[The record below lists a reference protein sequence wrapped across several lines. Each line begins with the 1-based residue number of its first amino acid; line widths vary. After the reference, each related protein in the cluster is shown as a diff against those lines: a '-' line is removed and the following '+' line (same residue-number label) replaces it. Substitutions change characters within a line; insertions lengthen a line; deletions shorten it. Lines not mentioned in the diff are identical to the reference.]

1 MDTSFEQSATGLT
14 DATVGQSSNDQVA
27 TDVLIAYLRNLLQIL
42 LGASQDDLNSSIFA
56 DTSDTTSRLTAFAVD
71 PNPVVMFVLKEQN
84 PGEAVAEVN
93 GLTYSYSIR
102 PDLLPSRNLTSL
114 LAIIKRQSPID
125 MALPLDMQL
134 QVVNLPSSHIPG
146 LQESPIAET
155 ATTSPSEILYSL
167 VHLAIGPYFDAFTR
181 GKEHFGSTG
190 AGSNGLTIEADSKT
204 GIPATKKRLAE
215 LELSLLHLQ
224 QNIEIPQVALTFHLI
239 IQQTV
244 DKANRL
250 NTTPTIDMIPTDL
263 LSDSKFLNA
272 LQSNVNSW
280 IKSIQS
286 ITKMTR
292 DPANG
297 TATQEI
303 NFWLSLEV
311 ALEDIERQLQLDG
324 VTLTI
329 EVLKHAKRFHA
340 TISFTS
346 DTGLKESMELVKKYN
361 LLMHE
366 FPIDDLLSAPT
377 LLRLK
382 EATVNVFN
390 HLNRKIRVSPYPI
403 RRALPLVEAIS
414 GDLDNQFHALL
425 SGRRLMHLDYSEFQ
439 KVASVAEDVFSTWDY
454 QIKEFTNVAREVT
467 RKRAEKFIPIRIR
480 ARHAATQERLIYL
493 KSFRQA
499 HEQLQATISTVL
511 GPPSASG
518 VDSVHNANGV
528 KELGAVDV
536 VTDLTESYYALR
548 DVDVLDVSPEGT
560 EIWIAAE
567 NAYNERTSR
576 IEDSIIVK
584 LRDRLA
590 TAKTANEM
598 FRVFSRFNALFIRP
612 KIRGAIQEYQAQL
625 IDNVKADIQSL
636 HSRFIDQYAN
646 SEAYQMATVRDI
658 PPVSGAII
666 WVRQIERQLNLYM
679 KRVEDVLG
687 SGWEL
692 YSEGEKLQ
700 NESNT
705 FRKKLDTK
713 TIFDSWLRDVTER
726 KISVS
731 GRLFNI
737 VRNRSSAN
745 RLELAVN
752 FDPQVIALFKEVR
765 NLTYLKFQVPHAIS
779 SVSKDAKRVYP
790 YAMTLMNTLRIYSH
804 TSSAIEDLGN
814 AAILMHEYQNSVQ
827 ELIQV
832 GMKLKWESFVQA
844 SYDVKPFSYMS
855 GDVSVSSHESRQV
868 QLFRDIASAVS
879 VLERKA
885 SLLIVINDGIQ
896 SYLDRLS
903 CCEFD
908 YKALGQAVESIQ
920 NLIDKLNLENFSN
933 LRYFVNKLNNKIR
946 DILLARLRIATTN
959 WVDNF
964 QNAYMSSNSPAP
976 LKSQPIRLEVTIKN
990 QTISLSPP
998 LEHARA
1004 TWYAEFH
1011 DCVGVA
1017 CRLQRLNS
1025 SRYEVKV
1032 GANSNTASVALFNEL
1047 PSLALDE
1054 LENAYMV
1061 IERKLD
1067 DVRSYTSKWLQF
1079 QSLWDLQPEKVYAM
1093 LGVDLN
1099 KWVQILQEIRKV
1111 RATFDTAE
1119 ASRDFGNI
1127 IVDYEQVQARIN
1139 AKYDTWQHD
1148 ILVRFAEILNGNIQ
1162 DTYLDLEKT
1171 RKELE
1176 VQTLDLSSTK
1186 RAVAFVTLVQTARAK
1201 VEPWEENLGTF
1212 RTGQIALSRNRYQ
1225 FPADWIFID
1234 QVDGEWAAF
1243 REILQRKSK
1252 IVEEKLDALRTKVFA
1267 EHKLVLDHVSR
1278 AVNDWNLEKP
1288 VTGTIAPE
1296 VAFVTLEKFD
1306 RRLTNMK
1313 NDQDLIFSAKEA
1325 LDIELPVS
1333 GELDLSIQE
1342 VQDFKSVW
1350 FALSS
1355 VWKSLND
1362 LRDTPWASVVSR
1374 RVKHNI
1380 DELINMTKEM
1390 PSRMRQYSSFEYV
1403 QSILRQFLKSEPLLA
1418 DLKSEVMRD
1427 RHWEK
1432 VYKALKPKDHIHL
1445 ASMTL
1450 GNVWDLN
1457 ILSNEGIL
1465 RDILSQAR
1473 GELALEDFL
1482 KQVRETWAGYTL
1494 DLVNHQ
1500 NKCRLIR
1507 GWDALLEKCMEHR
1520 SSLTAM
1526 HHSPYF
1532 KQFEE
1537 EATSWEDK
1545 LSRISSLFDSWIDV
1559 QRQWVYLEG
1568 VFSGNAEIKNLLP
1581 VESSRFQN
1589 VNSEFSTLMRK
1600 VSKTP
1605 NVLDVLNIPGARSSL
1620 DRLADLLSKVQKALG
1635 EYLEREREQFPRYY
1649 FVGDEDLLE
1658 IIGNDKDT
1666 TRIQRHLKKMFAGI
1680 AGLVVDEENS
1690 AITGFTSR
1698 EGEVVDLK
1706 EAISLIKA
1714 SKVNEWLSQLEISMR
1729 ETLASYLSDSVG
1741 DYRIMFRH
1749 KSLTPENLISWIRK
1763 YPAQVIIVT
1772 SQVVWTEVTEKT
1784 LATESSKLT
1793 AIVGQEALLLEMLAS
1808 IVLQELNRIDR
1819 KKCEGL
1825 ITELVHQRN
1834 VVQKLLSQKAVSA
1847 DDYGWLS
1854 TMTFQYSEQK
1864 NLVDRVQVRMGSA
1877 CFQYG
1882 FEYLGIPDRLV
1893 QTPLTDKCFLTLT
1906 GALEQSFGGSLFGPA
1921 GTGKTETVK
1930 ALGVQLGR
1938 FVLVFNCDDTFN
1950 FQSMGRIFLGI
1961 CQVGAWGCFD
1971 EFNRL
1976 DEKILSAVS
1985 SQIQSIQLGLR
1996 TLKFNVS
2003 DKVEL
2008 IGKELTIN
2016 RDTGIFITMNPG
2028 YAGRAKLPDNLKK
2041 LFRSISMSRPDK
2053 ELIAEVILYGQGFI
2067 AARDLSMKIVPFF
2080 EKLVARLSNQPHYDF
2095 GLRALKS
2102 VLLTSGELKRS
2113 QSLNLGNGS
2122 IKRRKEDEMILQSIH
2137 ETIAPELVGEDSQI
2151 FIQVEEEAFPGVKYL
2166 PEDLTELQNCI
2177 VKIAT
2182 GNGLMVGD
2190 KWLTK
2195 SLQLYQIQNIH
2206 HGVMMVGESG
2216 CGKSST
2222 WRILLRALQ
2231 ELEGTEGVF
2240 YVIDSKVMSK
2250 ENLYGNFDRTTREWT
2265 DGLFTGILRKI
2276 NDDLRGESLKRHWI
2290 VFDGDVDPEWAEN
2303 LNSVLDDN
2311 RILTLPNGER
2321 LSLPSNVRIFFEV
2334 DSMKY
2339 ATLATVSRCGVVW
2352 FSIDTVSTH
2361 MLVKSYINKLR
2372 TTVFEDGD
2380 SIFALTATI
2389 SDASRDRM
2397 AVAIADQLE
2406 KILLGEHWLDEIL
2419 QEAASYNHIME
2430 FTASRAL
2437 HTLFS
2442 LTNSSVIKIV
2452 EYDSQHPDFTL
2463 STDQRKTF
2471 LISKLL
2477 VNLIWSC
2484 VGDCPLS
2491 ERQLFAQYLCQL
2503 QLFAALDLPGGNSV
2517 LDYDTSLPLANWV
2530 SWRSQVPKID
2540 LDPHMVTKTDVVIP
2554 TVDTV
2559 RHEALLHSCLQEK
2572 RALILCGPPGSG
2584 KTMSLFNTLRQLA
2597 NMEVAG
2603 LNFSSVTSPELVI
2616 KTIEQYCEYRKT
2628 HSGIVLSPT
2637 QVGRRLAIFCDEI
2650 NLPAPDKYGTQQ
2662 VIFFLRQL
2670 IEHNG
2675 FWRVSDKSWVSLER
2689 IQFVGACNP
2698 PTDTGRT
2705 ALGLRF
2711 LRHTSLIMI
2720 DYPGQLSLNQIYGT
2734 FNAAVLKSA
2743 PSLRGYCEALTSAM
2757 VDLYGSSQKRFTAK
2771 KQSHYVY
2778 SPRELTRWV
2787 RGIHE
2792 TIHPLESISLEGL
2805 VRIWAHEA
2813 LRLFADRLVE
2823 EEEKEW
2829 TENEIANVVQQH
2841 FLGIN
2846 ELEALEGPIL
2856 FSNWLSKNYV
2866 PVGLTELR
2874 EFTNARLKTFCEEEL
2889 DVPLVLFDDALD
2901 HILRI
2906 DRVFRQ
2912 PQGHL
2917 ILIGLSGSGKTTLA
2931 RFVAWMN
2938 GLRVFQISVH
2948 KNYSA
2953 EDFDDDL
2960 RDVLRSTGCKGQKVC
2975 FILDESNVLDSA
2987 FLERMNT
2994 LLANAEIP
3002 GLFEGDSYNSLLSAC
3017 RDGARQQGLILDSQE
3032 ELYNWFRGQVIR
3044 NLHVVFTM
3052 NPPKDGLSSRAATS
3066 PALFNRC
3073 VLNWMGDWSDS
3084 ALYQVGLE
3092 LTQSLDLDVPSY
3104 APPEKLELAYRRLPW
3119 PPSHREAVV
3128 NSLIHVHISMK
3139 ALNERLAIQQRK
3151 INYATPRHFL
3161 DFLAQFGKI
3170 FNEKRDELEEQ
3181 QRHLNV
3187 GLEKLQD
3194 TVEKVRHLR
3203 TGLAEKQEQLAIKS
3217 SQANEKLQQM
3227 VVDQKETEQK
3237 RAESLKI
3244 QEDLA
3249 IEEQK
3254 IAARQEIVMNDLAK
3268 AEPAVIE
3275 AQQSVSNIKK
3285 QHLSEV
3291 RSMANPP
3298 EAVRMAMEAVCTLL
3312 GHKVDSWRTVQSII
3326 RRDDFIS
3333 SIVNFNTDRQMTRAL
3348 RNKMQGEY
3356 LSRPNFNFETVNR
3369 ASKACGPLTLW
3380 LEAQV
3385 NYSLIL
3391 ERIGPLRE
3399 EVAELTA
3406 NAEETKLRVKEMT
3419 VVIDELER
3427 SIERYKEEYAV
3438 LISEVQE
3445 IKGEMAKVES
3455 RVERSVKLLSSL
3467 AAERERW
3474 RIESQSFEDQTNTL
3488 AGDSL
3493 LAAALLV
3500 YGGFFDQQYRKQ
3512 IMRDWQ
3518 DYLKQS
3524 NITFK
3529 LNNPVSEYLSSM
3541 SDKDKWQNSSLP
3553 DGELYEENAIMLE
3566 RFNRYPLIIDPTG
3579 RTVEFLRKQ
3588 HMDRGF
3594 IVTSFLDDAF
3604 VKQLES
3610 ALRFGNTL
3618 LINDVEHFNPILNH
3632 VLNKEYQRI
3641 GGRVLIQLGRQEI
3654 DFSPNFKL
3662 YLCTRDPS
3670 AVFAPDICS
3679 RTTFVNFT
3687 VTRSNL
3693 LAETLNELLKVLRP
3707 DVDRKRGN
3715 LIKLRRDFI
3724 VHLRQLERSLLQ
3736 ALNDSRGNILDDVN
3750 VIVTLEN
3757 LKIQAADISRKME
3770 ETDGV
3775 MAKIEEIAGQYYP
3788 VAEASSTIYAILEL
3802 LPNLNAY
3809 YQFSL
3814 EFFQSIFISVLNS
3827 TTDVKESDL
3836 TQKLSEI
3843 VFRLNIEAYRRTSQ
3857 ALHHSDLLILASF
3870 FAYGKLNNGEISIIE
3885 ELFDKERQ
3893 FVDLSVDSYELPQL
3907 ITHAK
3912 SSSLFAGNGVVDEV
3926 SLNAFLSEP
3935 ESNSNNIDRQL
3946 CRILLMKL
3954 VRSDQYVQTVH
3965 AFVCEAFGDRFF
3977 AEITEDISHVVMN
3990 EVTAATPIA
3999 ICSIPGYDAS
4009 YRIEN
4014 LVKTHGVKCVSV
4026 AMGSEE
4032 SIVAADR
4039 AIAEGAQRGYWV
4051 LLKNVHLA
4059 PGWLDLLEKH
4069 IRMLRVEPEFRLFLS
4084 LETTA
4089 YVPTNLLRTSR
4100 IMMFEPPPGIRANMK
4115 DMLGSIDKNEIAR
4128 DPVERARMYFV
4139 FGWFHAV
4146 VLERLRYGSVG
4157 WKKSYDFNDS
4167 DFDFG
4172 RYIIDTWLA
4181 MAASGRSNVAPE
4193 CIPWEAIKSL
4203 LADTVYG
4210 AKADDET
4217 DLANLRDLVEHVF
4230 TPKVFEWD
4238 YDIAPGPPKLLVPEG
4253 SKVDSFFEWI
4263 EALPEEEPATWLGLP
4278 EGALKV

>member
-1 MDTSFEQSATGLT
+1 MDMSFEQPTTGFPG
-14 DATVGQSSNDQVA
+14 DAVAPNNDQVA
-27 TDVLIAYLRNLLQIL
+27 TDVLIAYLRNLLQVL

-56 DTSDTTSRLTAFAVD
+56 DTSETTSKLTAFAVD
-71 PNPVVMFVLKEQN
+71 PNPVVMFVLKEQIRSN
-84 PGEAVAEVN
+84 EAMAELN
-93 GLTYSYSIR
+93 GTTYSYSIR
-102 PDLLPSRNLTSL
+102 PELSPSHNLISV

-125 MALPLDMQL
+125 MASPLDMQL
-134 QVVNLPSSHIPG
+134 QVVNLPSSKISGLEESQTPG
-146 LQESPIAET
+146 T
-155 ATTSPSEILYSL
+155 ASTSPSEILYSL

-181 GKEHFGSTG
+181 AKENFATTG
-190 AGSNGLTIEADSKT
+190 PGGNGVAPDADSKT
-204 GIPATKKRLAE
+204 GIPAAKKRFAE

-224 QNIEIPQVALTFHLI
+224 QDNEIPQVALTFHPI
-239 IQQTV
+239 IQQAL

-250 NTTPTIDMIPTDL
+250 NTTPTIDMIQTDL
-263 LSDSKFLNA
+263 LSDAKFLNA

-286 ITKMTR
+286 ITKMAR
-292 DPANG
+292 DAANG

-311 ALEDIERQLQLDG
+311 ALEDVERQLQHDG

-329 EVLKHAKRFHA
+329 AVLRHAKRFHA

-390 HLNRKIRVSPYPI
+390 HLNRKIKVSPYPI

-425 SGRRLMHLDYSEFQ
+425 SGRRLMHLEYAEFQ

-480 ARHAATQERLIYL
+480 ARHSATQERLSYL

-511 GPPSASG
+511 GLQGASG
-518 VDSVHNANGV
+518 VDSGHYANTV
-528 KELGAVDV
+528 KELGAFDV
-536 VTDLTESYYALR
+536 VTELAEAYIALR

-576 IEDSIIVK
+576 IEDAIILQ

-612 KIRGAIQEYQAQL
+612 KIRGAIQEYQTQL
-625 IDNVKADIQSL
+625 IDSVKADIQSL
-636 HSRFIDQYAN
+636 HSRFIGQYAN

-687 SGWEL
+687 KGWEL
-692 YSEGEKLQ
+692 YAEGEKLQ
-700 NESNT
+700 NESNA

-713 TIFDSWLRDVTER
+713 TIFESWLRAVTER
-726 KISVS
+726 KVSVS
-731 GRLFNI
+731 GRLFDI
-737 VRNRSSAN
+737 VRNRSAGN

-765 NLTYLKFQVPHAIS
+765 NLTYLKFQVPHAIN
-779 SVSKDAKRVYP
+779 SVSKEAKRVYP
-790 YAMTLMNTLRIYSH
+790 YAMSLMNILRIY
-804 TSSAIEDLGN
+804 TQISSAIEDLGDAN
-814 AAILMHEYQNSVQ
+814 ILMHEYQNSVQ
-827 ELIQV
+827 GLIQV

-844 SYDVKPFSYMS
+844 SYDVKPLSYTA
-855 GDVSVSSHESRQV
+855 GETSVSHESRQV
-868 QLFRDIASAVS
+868 QWIRDVVSAVS

-885 SLLIVINDGIQ
+885 GLLVVVSEDIQ
-896 SYLDRLS
+896 SCLDSLGTCEYDHNVLS
-903 CCEFD
+903 N
-908 YKALGQAVESIQ
+908 ALQSVQDS
-920 NLIDKLNLENFSN
+920 IDKMNLENFSN
-933 LRYFVNKLNNKIR
+933 LRYFVARLNDKIR
-946 DILLARLRIATTN
+946 DILLSRLRFATAN

-964 QNAYMSSNSPAP
+964 KNANTSSDASGS
-976 LKSQPIRLEVTIKN
+976 LKAQPIRLEVTIKN
-990 QTISLSPP
+990 QTISLLPP

-1004 TWYAEFH
+1004 TWYTEFH
-1011 DCVGVA
+1011 DCIGVV

-1032 GANSNTASVALFNEL
+1032 EADSNATSMAMFSEL
-1047 PSLALDE
+1047 PSLAVDE
-1054 LENAYMV
+1054 LQNAYAV
-1061 IERKLD
+1061 IESKLD
-1067 DVRSYTSKWLQF
+1067 DVRSYTSKWFQF
-1079 QSLWDLQPEKVYAM
+1079 QSLWDLQPEKVYAL
-1093 LGVDLN
+1093 LGDDLS
-1099 KWVQILQEIRKV
+1099 KWVQVLQDIRKV

-1127 IVDYEQVQARIN
+1127 VVDYEQVQARIN
-1139 AKYDTWQHD
+1139 AKYDTWQQNILIRFAD
-1148 ILVRFAEILNGNIQ
+1148 ILSGNIR
-1162 DTYLDLEKT
+1162 DTYLDLERT
-1171 RKELE
+1171 RRELE
-1176 VQTLDLSSTK
+1176 VQTLDMSSTK
-1186 RAVAFVTLVQTARAK
+1186 RAVAFVTIVQTAKGKA
-1201 VEPWEENLGTF
+1201 VPWEEHIDSF
-1212 RTGQIALSRNRYQ
+1212 RTGQITLSRNRYQ

-1234 QVDGEWAAF
+1234 QIDGEWAAF
-1243 REILQRKSK
+1243 KEILQRKVK
-1252 IVEEKLDALRTKVFA
+1252 IVEEKLDVLRTQVFA
-1267 EHKLVLDHVSR
+1267 EHQLMLDHVNR
-1278 AVNDWNLEKP
+1278 AVNDWNSEKP
-1288 VTGTIAPE
+1288 VTGTIAPDT
-1296 VAFVTLEKFD
+1296 AFVTLEKFD
-1306 RRLTNMK
+1306 RRLSQLKTE
-1313 NDQDLIFSAKEA
+1313 QDLTLSAKEA
-1325 LDIELPVS
+1325 LEVELPVS
-1333 GELDLSIQE
+1333 SALEIAVQE

-1350 FALSS
+1350 SALSS
-1355 VWKSLND
+1355 IWQSLND
-1362 LRDTPWASVVSR
+1362 LRDTPWASVVPR
-1374 RVKHNI
+1374 KVKRNI
-1380 DELINMTKEM
+1380 DDLIKMTKEM

-1403 QSILRQFLKSEPLLA
+1403 QGILRQFLKSGPLLA
-1418 DLKSEVMRD
+1418 DLKSEVMKD

-1432 VYKALKPKDHIHL
+1432 VYKTIKPKEHIHL

-1457 ILSNEGIL
+1457 ILSNEGTIN
-1465 RDILSQAR
+1465 DILAQAR

-1482 KQVRETWAGYTL
+1482 KQVRETWAIYTL
-1494 DLVNHQ
+1494 DLVNYQ

-1507 GWDALLEKCMEHR
+1507 GWDALFEKCTEHM
-1520 SSLTAM
+1520 SSLTTIRN
-1526 HHSPYF
+1526 SPYF

-1537 EATSWEDK
+1537 EASSWEDK
-1545 LSRISSLFDSWIDV
+1545 LNRINSLFDSWLDV

-1568 VFSGNAEIKNLLP
+1568 VFSSNVEIKNLLP

-1600 VSKTP
+1600 VAKTP

-1620 DRLADLLSKVQKALG
+1620 DRLADLLAKVQKALG

-1658 IIGNDKDT
+1658 IIGNAKDT
-1666 TRIQRHLKKMFAGI
+1666 IRIQKHLKKMFAGV

-1690 AITGFTSR
+1690 AITGFTSK
-1698 EGEVVDLK
+1698 EGEVVELK
-1706 EAISLIKA
+1706 EPISLIKTT
-1714 SKVNEWLSQLEISMR
+1714 KVNEWLGQLEISMR
-1729 ETLASYLSDSVG
+1729 ETLASYLSESVR
-1741 DYRIMFRH
+1741 DYRVVFGH

-1763 YPAQVIIVT
+1763 YPAQVTIVA
-1772 SQVVWTEVTEKT
+1772 SQVVWTETTEKT
-1784 LATESSKLT
+1784 LATEPSNLSE
-1793 AIVGQEALLLEMLAS
+1793 VVDQEILLLELLAS
-1808 IVLQELNRIDR
+1808 IVLQQLNRIDR

-1834 VVQKLLSQKAVSA
+1834 MIQKLLLQKAVST
-1847 DDYGWLS
+1847 DDYGWRS
-1854 TMTFQYSEQK
+1854 TMTFHYSEQK
-1864 NLVDRVQVRMGSA
+1864 SLVDRLEVRMGSA

-1906 GALEQSFGGSLFGPA
+1906 GALEQSFGGSPFGPA

-1938 FVLVFNCDDTFN
+1938 FVVVFNCDEAFD
-1950 FQSMGRIFLGI
+1950 FQSIGRIFLGI
-1961 CQVGAWGCFD
+1961 GQVGAWGCFD

-1996 TLKFNVS
+1996 ALKLNVS
-2003 DKVEL
+2003 AKVEL
-2008 IGKELTIN
+2008 IGKEFAIN
-2016 RDTGIFITMNPG
+2016 KDTGIFITMNPG

-2053 ELIAEVILYGQGFI
+2053 ELIAEVILYAQGFV
-2067 AARDLSMKIVPFF
+2067 AARDLSMKIVPLF
-2080 EKLVARLSNQPHYDF
+2080 EDMVARLSRQPHYDF

-2102 VLLTSGELKRS
+2102 ALVTSGELKRR
-2113 QSLNLGNGS
+2113 QTLNLDYDSSRLRN
-2122 IKRRKEDEMILQSIH
+2122 EDEMVLQSIH
-2137 ETIAPELVGEDSQI
+2137 ESIAPKLVGEDSQI
-2151 FIQVEEEAFPGVKYL
+2151 FVQLEEDAFPGIKYI
-2166 PEDLTELQNCI
+2166 PEDLTGLLSSI

-2182 GNGLMVGD
+2182 DNGLMVAD

-2195 SLQLYQIQNIH
+2195 CLQLYQIQNIH

-2216 CGKSST
+2216 CGKTST
-2222 WRILLRALQ
+2222 WQILLRALQ

-2240 YVIDSKVMSK
+2240 YIIDSKVMSK
-2250 ENLYGNFDRTTREWT
+2250 EDLYGNFDRTTREWT

-2276 NDDLRGESLKRHWI
+2276 NDGHRGESLKRHWI

-2311 RILTLPNGER
+2311 KILTLPNGER
-2321 LSLPSNVRIFFEV
+2321 LSLLSNVRIFFEV

-2339 ATLATVSRCGVVW
+2339 ATLATISRCGMVW
-2352 FSIDTVSTH
+2352 FGTDTVSTH

-2372 TTVFEDGD
+2372 TTAFEDSD
-2380 SIFALTATI
+2380 DALPLIPAVSNTS
-2389 SDASRDRM
+2389 SDRTT
-2397 AVAIADQLE
+2397 VAIADQLE
-2406 KILLGEHWLDEIL
+2406 KIFLREEWLDTIL
-2419 QEAASYNHIME
+2419 HEAAGCSHIME
-2430 FTASRAL
+2430 FSASRAL

-2442 LTNSSVIKIV
+2442 LTTSSVTKIL
-2452 EYDSQHPDFTL
+2452 EYDSLHPDFAV
-2463 STDQRKTF
+2463 SKDQRETY

-2491 ERQLFAQYLCQL
+2491 DRQIFARYLCRLELFAG
-2503 QLFAALDLPGGNSV
+2503 LDIPADDSV
-2517 LDYDTSLPLANWV
+2517 LDYDMSLPLANWV
-2530 SWRSQVPKID
+2530 SWQSQVPKMD
-2540 LDPHMVTKTDVVIP
+2540 LDPHTITKTDIVIP

-2559 RHEALLHSCLQEK
+2559 RHEALLNSCLQEK
-2572 RALILCGPPGSG
+2572 RALVLCGPPGSG
-2584 KTMSLFNTLRQLA
+2584 KTMSLFNTLRKFPS
-2597 NMEVAG
+2597 MDVVG
-2603 LNFSSVTSPELVI
+2603 LNFSSATNPELVM

-2628 HSGIVLSPT
+2628 HNGMVLSPN
-2637 QVGRRLAIFCDEI
+2637 QVGRRLVIFCDEI
-2650 NLPAPDKYGTQQ
+2650 NLPAPDKYGTQS

-2698 PTDTGRT
+2698 PTDAGRT
-2705 ALGLRF
+2705 VLGLRF
-2711 LRHTSLIMI
+2711 LRHASLIMI

-2734 FNAAVLKSA
+2734 FNAAVLKSV
-2743 PSLRGYCEALTSAM
+2743 PSLRGYGKALTSAM
-2757 VDLYGSSQKRFTAK
+2757 VDFYSSSQSRFTAK
-2771 KQSHYVY
+2771 QQSHYVY

-2792 TIHPLESISLEGL
+2792 TIHPLESTSLEGL

-2813 LRLFADRLVE
+2813 LRLFGDRLVTE
-2823 EEEKEW
+2823 DEKQW
-2829 TENEIANVVQQH
+2829 TEDEIAKVVQRH
-2841 FLGIN
+2841 FLGIK

-2856 FSNWLSKNYV
+2856 YSNWLSKNYV
-2866 PVGLTELR
+2866 PVELAELR

-2889 DVPLVLFDDALD
+2889 DVPLVLFDEALD

-2917 ILIGLSGSGKTTLA
+2917 ILIGISGSGKTTLA

-2938 GLRVFQISVH
+2938 GLRVFQINAH
-2948 KNYSA
+2948 KNYTA
-2953 EDFDDDL
+2953 EDFDEDL
-2960 RDVLRSTGCKGQKVC
+2960 RDVLRSCGCKGQKVC
-2975 FILDESNVLDSA
+2975 FILDESNVMDSA

-3002 GLFEGDSYNSLLSAC
+3002 GLFEGDSYNGLLSSC

-3032 ELYNWFRGQVIR
+3032 ELYNWFREQVIR

-3052 NPPKDGLSSRAATS
+3052 NPPKEGLSSRAATS

-3084 ALYQVGLE
+3084 ALYQVGFE
-3092 LTQSLDLDVPSY
+3092 LTQSLDLDDTSY
-3104 APPEKLELAYRRLPW
+3104 APPQTLELAYRKLPW

-3128 NSLIHVHISMK
+3128 NGLVHVHMSMK
-3139 ALNERLAIQQRK
+3139 ALNKRLAVQQRK

-3161 DFLAQFGKI
+3161 DFLSQFGKV
-3170 FNEKRDELEEQ
+3170 FNEKRSELEEQ

-3187 GLEKLQD
+3187 GLEKLHD

-3203 TGLAEKQEQLAIKS
+3203 TGLAEKQKQLEIKNF
-3217 SQANEKLQQM
+3217 QANQKLQQM
-3227 VVDQKETEQK
+3227 VVDQKEAEQK
-3237 RAESLKI
+3237 RTESLKI
-3244 QEDLA
+3244 QEELA
-3249 IEEQK
+3249 IEEQE
-3254 IAARQEIVMNDLAK
+3254 IVSRQEIVMNDLAK

-3285 QHLSEV
+3285 QHLTEV
-3291 RSMANPP
+3291 RSMGNPP

-3312 GHKVDSWRTVQSII
+3312 GHKVDSWRSVQSVI

-3333 SIVNFNTDRQMTRAL
+3333 SIVNFNTDRQMTRPL
-3348 RNKMQGEY
+3348 RNKMQAEY
-3356 LSRPNFNFETVNR
+3356 LSRSNFNFDTVNR
-3369 ASKACGPLTLW
+3369 ASKACGPLILW

-3391 ERIGPLRE
+3391 ESIGPLRE
-3399 EVAELTA
+3399 EVAMLTA
-3406 NAEETKLRVKEMT
+3406 NAEETKVRVKEMAA
-3419 VVIDELER
+3419 VIEELEG

-3445 IKGEMAKVES
+3445 IKGEMSKVES
-3455 RVERSVKLLSSL
+3455 KVDRSVTLLSNL

-3474 RIESQSFEDQTNTL
+3474 RIESQSFEKLSTTL

-3493 LAAALLV
+3493 LSAALLV

-3512 IMRDWQ
+3512 MVQGWQ
-3518 DYLKQS
+3518 DYLAQS
-3524 NITFK
+3524 NIAFI
-3529 LNNPVSEYLSSM
+3529 LQNSISEYLSSM
-3541 SDKDKWQNSSLP
+3541 SDRDKWHNNSLP
-3553 DGELYEENAIMLE
+3553 AGELYEENAIMLE

-3588 HMDRGF
+3588 HSDRGL

-3610 ALRFGNTL
+3610 ALRFGNAL
-3618 LINDVEHFNPILNH
+3618 LINDAEHFNPILNH
-3632 VLNKEYQRI
+3632 VLNKEYQRV

-3654 DFSPNFKL
+3654 DFSPDFKL

-3693 LAETLNELLKVLRP
+3693 LAEALNELLKVLRP
-3707 DVDRKRGN
+3707 DVERKRGN

-3724 VHLRQLERSLLQ
+3724 VRLRQLERSLLQ
-3736 ALNDSRGNILDDVN
+3736 ALNDSQGNILDDDN
-3750 VIVTLEN
+3750 VIATLEQ
-3757 LKIQAADISRKME
+3757 LKAQAEDISRKMD
-3770 ETDGV
+3770 ETEGV
-3775 MAKIEEIAGQYYP
+3775 MAKIDEIASQYYP
-3788 VAEASSTIYAILEL
+3788 IAEASSTIYAILEL
-3802 LPNLNAY
+3802 LPNLNPY

-3814 EFFQSIFISVLNS
+3814 EFFQSIFLSVLNS
-3827 TTDVKESDL
+3827 TPDAKESGM
-3836 TQKLSEI
+3836 TQKLNTI
-3843 VFRLNIEAYRRTSQ
+3843 MFRLNVEAFMRTSQ
-3857 ALHHSDLLILASF
+3857 ALHHSDVLILASF
-3870 FAYGKLNNGEISIIE
+3870 FAYGKLNNGDISIIE
-3885 ELFDKERQ
+3885 ELFNKEQQ
-3893 FVDLSVDSYELPQL
+3893 FVDLSADSYELPQL
-3907 ITHAK
+3907 IAHAK
-3912 SSSLFAGNGVVDEV
+3912 SSALFAGKGVIDEE
-3926 SLNAFLSEP
+3926 SLKAFLTEP
-3935 ESNSNNIDRQL
+3935 DFASTDIDSKL
-3946 CRILLMKL
+3946 YRILFMKL
-3954 VRSDQYVQTVH
+3954 VRSDRYVQTVNSLI
-3965 AFVCEAFGDRFF
+3965 AEAFGAQFF
-3977 AEITEDISHVVMN
+3977 ADIREDISHVVLR
-3990 EVTAATPIA
+3990 EVNATTPIA
-3999 ICSIPGYDAS
+3999 ICSVPGYDAS

-4014 LVKTHGVKCVSV
+4014 IVKAHGIKCVSV

-4032 SIVAADR
+4032 SIAAADR
-4039 AIAEGAQRGYWV
+4039 AIAEGAQRGFWV

-4059 PGWLDLLEKH
+4059 PGWLDLLEKR
-4069 IRMLRVEPEFRLFLS
+4069 IRMLRVEPQFRIFLA
-4084 LETTA
+4084 LETTD

-4100 IMMFEPPPGIRANMK
+4100 ILMFEPPPGVRANMK
-4115 DMLGSIDKNEIAR
+4115 DMLGSIDKSEIAR
-4128 DPVERARMYFV
+4128 DPVERARLYFI
-4139 FGWFHAV
+4139 FAWFHAV
-4146 VLERLRYGSVG
+4146 VQERLRYGSVG
-4157 WKKSYDFNDS
+4157 WKKVYDFNDS
-4167 DFDFG
+4167 DFAFG
-4172 RYIIDTWLA
+4172 KYIIDTWLA
-4181 MAASGRSNVAPE
+4181 IAAGGRSNVAPE
-4193 CIPWEAIKSL
+4193 CIPWVAIKSL
-4203 LADTVYG
+4203 LADSVYG
-4210 AKADDET
+4210 AKVDDES
-4217 DLANLRDLVEHVF
+4217 DLASLRELVEHVL
-4230 TPKVFEWD
+4230 TPKVFEH
-4238 YDIAPGPPKLLVPEG
+4238 YDIARGPPELLVPDG
-4253 SKVDSFFEWI
+4253 SKVDGFFEWV

-4278 EGALKV
+4278 EGAVKV

>member
-1 MDTSFEQSATGLT
+1 MDMSFEQPTTGFT
-14 DATVGQSSNDQVA
+14 GATVAQNNDQVA
-27 TDVLIAYLRNLLQIL
+27 TDVLIVYLWNLLQIL
-42 LGASQDDLNSSIFA
+42 LGASQDDLNNSIFS
-56 DTSDTTSRLTAFAVD
+56 DTSDTASKLAAFAVD
-71 PNPVVMFVLKEQN
+71 PNPVVIFVLKEQIAR
-84 PGEAVAEVN
+84 PSEAIAEVN
-93 GLTYSYSIR
+93 GMTYSYTIR
-102 PDLLPSRNLTSL
+102 PDLLPSYNLSSL
-114 LAIIKRQSPID
+114 LAIIKRPSPID
-125 MALPLDMQL
+125 VALPLDMQL
-134 QVVNLPSSHIPG
+134 QVVNLPSSKISG
-146 LQESPIAET
+146 LQESET
-155 ATTSPSEILYSL
+155 SGTAASTSASEILYSL

-181 GKEHFGSTG
+181 AKENFATTG
-190 AGSNGLTIEADSKT
+190 AGGNGVAPDADSKT
-204 GIPATKKRLAE
+204 GIPAAKKRLAE

-224 QNIEIPQVALTFHLI
+224 QDSEIPQVALTFHPI
-239 IQQTV
+239 IQQAL
-244 DKANRL
+244 DKADRL
-250 NTTPTIDMIPTDL
+250 NTTPTIDMIQTDL
-263 LSDSKFLNA
+263 LSDAKFLNA

-311 ALEDIERQLQLDG
+311 ALEDIERQLQHDG

-329 EVLKHAKRFHA
+329 AVLKHAKRFHA

-390 HLNRKIRVSPYPI
+390 HLNRKIKVSPYPI

-414 GDLDNQFHALL
+414 GDLDSQFHALL
-425 SGRRLMHLDYSEFQ
+425 SGRRLMHLEYSEFQ
-439 KVASVAEDVFSTWDY
+439 RVASVADDVFSTWDY

-480 ARHAATQERLIYL
+480 ARHSATQERLSYL

-511 GPPSASG
+511 GPQRASG
-518 VDSVHNANGV
+518 VDSGHYATTV
-528 KELGAVDV
+528 KELGAFDV
-536 VTDLTESYYALR
+536 VADLAEAYIALR
-548 DVDVLDVSPEGT
+548 DVDVLDVSLEGT

-576 IEDSIIVK
+576 IEDTIILQ

-612 KIRGAIQEYQAQL
+612 KIRGAIQEYQTQL

-636 HSRFIDQYAN
+636 HSRFISQYAN

-687 SGWEL
+687 KGWEL
-692 YSEGEKLQ
+692 YAEGEKLQ
-700 NESNT
+700 NESNA

-713 TIFDSWLRDVTER
+713 TIFESWLRDVTER
-726 KISVS
+726 KVSVS
-731 GRLFNI
+731 GRLFDI
-737 VRNRSSAN
+737 VRNRSAGN

-779 SVSKDAKRVYP
+779 SVSKEAKRVYP
-790 YAMTLMNTLRIYSH
+790 YAMSLMNTLRIYAQ
-804 TSSAIEDLGN
+804 TSSAIEDLGD
-814 AAILMHEYQNSVQ
+814 ASILLHEYQNSVQ
-827 ELIQV
+827 ALIQV
-832 GMKLKWESFVQA
+832 GMKFKWESFVQA
-844 SYDVKPFSYMS
+844 SYDVKPFSFTA
-855 GDVSVSSHESRQV
+855 GETSVSHESRQV
-868 QLFRDIASAVS
+868 QWIRDIVSAVS
-879 VLERKA
+879 ALEQKA
-885 SLLIVINDGIQ
+885 SLLAAISEDIQ
-896 SYLDRLS
+896 SYLNRLGT
-903 CCEFD
+903 CEYD
-908 YKALGQAVESIQ
+908 YNIFSHALQSLQ
-920 NLIDKLNLENFSN
+920 DSIDKLNLENFSN
-933 LRYFVNKLNNKIR
+933 LRCFVAVLNDKIR
-946 DILLARLRIATTN
+946 DILLARLRLATAN

-964 QNAYMSSNSPAP
+964 KNANASSDESISIKAHA
-976 LKSQPIRLEVTIKN
+976 IRLEVTIKN
-990 QTISLSPP
+990 QAISLSPP

-1004 TWYAEFH
+1004 TWYTELH
-1011 DCVGVA
+1011 DCIGTV
-1017 CRLQRLNS
+1017 CRLPRLNS

-1032 GANSNTASVALFNEL
+1032 EANLNATLVAMFNEL
-1047 PSLALDE
+1047 PSLAVEVLQ
-1054 LENAYMV
+1054 NAYAV
-1061 IERKLD
+1061 IEAKLE
-1067 DVRSYTSKWLQF
+1067 DVRLYASKWLQF
-1079 QSLWDLQPEKVYAM
+1079 QSLWDLQPEKVYAL
-1093 LGVDLN
+1093 LGLDLS
-1099 KWVQILQEIRKV
+1099 KWVQVLQDIRKV

-1127 IVDYEQVQARIN
+1127 VVDYEQVQARIN
-1139 AKYDTWQHD
+1139 AKYDTWQQNILIRFAD
-1148 ILVRFAEILNGNIQ
+1148 ILSGNIR
-1162 DTYLDLEKT
+1162 DTYLEVERT

-1176 VQTLDLSSTK
+1176 VQTLDMSSTK
-1186 RAVAFVTLVQTARAK
+1186 RAVAFVTIVQTAKSRAM
-1201 VEPWEENLGTF
+1201 PWEELIDSF
-1212 RTGQIALSRNRYQ
+1212 RAGQITLSRNRYQ
-1225 FPADWIFID
+1225 FPPDWIFID

-1243 REILQRKSK
+1243 KEILQRKAK
-1252 IVEEKLDALRTKVFA
+1252 IVEEKLDGLRTQVFA
-1267 EHKLVLDHVSR
+1267 EHKLMLEHVNR
-1278 AVNDWNLEKP
+1278 AVNDWNSEKP
-1288 VTGTIAPE
+1288 VTGTIAPDT
-1296 VAFVTLEKFD
+1296 AFVTLEKFD
-1306 RRLTNMK
+1306 RRLSNLK
-1313 NDQDLIFSAKEA
+1313 GEQDLLLSAKEA
-1325 LDIELPVS
+1325 LEIELPVS
-1333 GELDLSIQE
+1333 SALEIAVQE
-1342 VQDFKSVW
+1342 VQDFKAVW
-1350 FALSS
+1350 SALTSI
-1355 VWKSLND
+1355 WQSLND
-1362 LRDTPWASVVSR
+1362 LRDTPWASVVPR
-1374 RVKHNI
+1374 KVKHSVE
-1380 DELINMTKEM
+1380 ELIKMTKEM

-1403 QSILRQFLKSEPLLA
+1403 QGILRQFLQSGPLLA
-1418 DLKSEVMRD
+1418 DLKSEVMKD

-1432 VYKALKPKDHIHL
+1432 VYKSIKPKEHIHL

-1457 ILSNEGIL
+1457 IVSNEGTIG
-1465 RDILSQAR
+1465 DILAQAR

-1482 KQVRETWAGYTL
+1482 KQVRETWSAYTL
-1494 DLVNHQ
+1494 DLVNYQ

-1507 GWDALLEKCMEHR
+1507 GWEALFEKCMEHMN
-1520 SSLTAM
+1520 SLTTI
-1526 HHSPYF
+1526 HNSPYF

-1545 LSRISSLFDSWIDV
+1545 LNRINSLFDSWLDV

-1568 VFSGNAEIKNLLP
+1568 VFNNNVEIKNLLP

-1589 VNSEFSTLMRK
+1589 VNSEFSTIMRK
-1600 VSKTP
+1600 VAKTP

-1620 DRLADLLSKVQKALG
+1620 DRLSDLLAKVQKALG
-1635 EYLEREREQFPRYY
+1635 EYLMREREQFPRYY

-1658 IIGNDKDT
+1658 LIGNAKDT
-1666 TRIQRHLKKMFAGI
+1666 TRIQKHLKKMFAGV

-1690 AITGFTSR
+1690 AITAFTSR
-1698 EGEVVDLK
+1698 EGEVVELK

-1714 SKVNEWLSQLEISMR
+1714 TKVNEWLGQLEVSMR
-1729 ETLASYLSDSVG
+1729 ETLASYLSESVR
-1741 DYRIMFRH
+1741 DYRVVFGH

-1763 YPAQVIIVT
+1763 YPAQVIIVA
-1772 SQVVWTEVTEKT
+1772 SQIVWTETTENT
-1784 LATESSKLT
+1784 LAAESSNLT
-1793 AIVGQEALLLEMLAS
+1793 DVVAQENLLLELLAS

-1834 VVQKLLSQKAVSA
+1834 VIQKLILQNAVYTN
-1847 DDYGWLS
+1847 DYSWRS
-1854 TMTFQYSEQK
+1854 TMTFHYSEQK
-1864 NLVDRVQVRMGSA
+1864 SLVDRLEVRMGSA

-1906 GALEQSFGGSLFGPA
+1906 GALEQSFGGSPFGPA

-1938 FVLVFNCDDTFN
+1938 FVVVFNCDETFN

-1961 CQVGAWGCFD
+1961 GQVGAWGCFD

-1996 TLKFNVS
+1996 ALKF
-2003 DKVEL
+2003 DTAAKVEL
-2008 IGKELTIN
+2008 IGKEFTIN
-2016 RDTGIFITMNPG
+2016 KDTGIFITMNPG
-2028 YAGRAKLPDNLKK
+2028 YAGRARLPDNLKK

-2053 ELIAEVILYGQGFI
+2053 ELIAEVILYAQGFV
-2067 AARDLSMKIVPFF
+2067 AARDLSLKIVPFF
-2080 EKLVARLSNQPHYDF
+2080 ENMAARLSNQPHYDF

-2102 VLLTSGELKRS
+2102 ALVTSGELKRR
-2113 QSLNLGNGS
+2113 QTLNLDDRSRRGN
-2122 IKRRKEDEMILQSIH
+2122 EDEMVLQSIH
-2137 ETIAPELVGEDSQI
+2137 ESIAPELVGEDSQI
-2151 FIQVEEEAFPGVKYL
+2151 FTQLEEDAFPGIKYIS
-2166 PEDLTELQNCI
+2166 EDLTELQNSI

-2182 GNGLMVGD
+2182 DDGLIVAD

-2195 SLQLYQIQNIH
+2195 CLQLYQIQNIH

-2216 CGKSST
+2216 CGKSSA

-2240 YVIDSKVMSK
+2240 YIIDSKVMSK

-2276 NDDLRGESLKRHWI
+2276 NDGHRGESLKRHWI

-2311 RILTLPNGER
+2311 KILTLPNGER
-2321 LSLPSNVRIFFEV
+2321 LSLLSNVRIFLEV
-2334 DSMKY
+2334 DSMQH
-2339 ATLATVSRCGVVW
+2339 ATLATVSRCGMVW
-2352 FSIDTVSTH
+2352 FGTDTVSTH

-2372 TTVFEDGD
+2372 TTAFEDSD
-2380 SIFALTATI
+2380 DTLTLIPAVSNTSSDRTAL
-2389 SDASRDRM
+2389 
-2397 AVAIADQLE
+2397 AIAEQLE
-2406 KILLGEHWLDEIL
+2406 KMFLHEGWLDAIL
-2419 QEAASYNHIME
+2419 HEATSYSHIME

-2442 LTNSSVIKIV
+2442 LTTSSVTKIL
-2452 EYDSQHPDFTL
+2452 EYDALHSDFAV
-2463 STDQRKTF
+2463 SKEQREKY

-2491 ERQLFAQYLCQL
+2491 DRQVFAQYLCRL
-2503 QLFAALDLPGGNSV
+2503 ELFSVLDVPADDSV
-2517 LDYDTSLPLANWV
+2517 LDYDVSLPLANWIIWQ
-2530 SWRSQVPKID
+2530 SYVPKMD
-2540 LDPHMVTKTDVVIP
+2540 LDPHMITKTDIVIP

-2584 KTMSLFNTLRQLA
+2584 KTMSLFNTLRKFPS
-2597 NMEVAG
+2597 MDVAG
-2603 LNFSSVTSPELVI
+2603 LNFSSATSPELVV
-2616 KTIEQYCEYRKT
+2616 KSIEQYCEYRKT
-2628 HSGIVLSPT
+2628 HNGIVLAPT
-2637 QVGRRLAIFCDEI
+2637 QVGRRLVIFCDEI
-2650 NLPAPDKYGTQQ
+2650 NLPAPDKYGTQS

-2711 LRHTSLIMI
+2711 LRHASLIMI
-2720 DYPGQLSLNQIYGT
+2720 DYPGQLSLSQIYGT
-2734 FNAAVLKSA
+2734 FNAAVLKSV
-2743 PSLRGYCEALTSAM
+2743 PSLRGYGKALTSAM
-2757 VDLYGSSQKRFTAK
+2757 VEFYSSSQSRFTAK
-2771 KQSHYVY
+2771 QQSHYVY

-2792 TIHPLESISLEGL
+2792 TIHPLESMSLEGL

-2813 LRLFADRLVE
+2813 LRLFGDRLVME
-2823 EEEKEW
+2823 DEKQW
-2829 TENEIANVVQQH
+2829 TENEIGKVVQRH

-2846 ELEALEGPIL
+2846 EIEALEGPIL
-2856 FSNWLSKNYV
+2856 YSNWLSKNYV
-2866 PVGLTELR
+2866 PVGLAELR
-2874 EFTNARLKTFCEEEL
+2874 EFTDARLKTFCEEEV
-2889 DVPLVLFDDALD
+2889 DVPLILFDEALD

-2917 ILIGLSGSGKTTLA
+2917 ILIGISGSGKTTLA

-2938 GLRVFQISVH
+2938 GLRIFQINAH
-2948 KNYSA
+2948 KNYTA

-2960 RDVLRSTGCKGQKVC
+2960 RDVLRNCGCKGQKVC
-2975 FILDESNVLDSA
+2975 FILDESNVMDSA

-3017 RDGARQQGLILDSQE
+3017 RDGARQQGLILDSQD
-3032 ELYNWFRGQVIR
+3032 ELYNWFREQVIR

-3052 NPPKDGLSSRAATS
+3052 NPPKDGLSSREATS

-3084 ALYQVGLE
+3084 ALYQVGFE
-3092 LTQSLDLDVPSY
+3092 LTQSLDLDNPCY
-3104 APPEKLELAYRRLPW
+3104 AAPQKLEPAYRKLSW

-3128 NSLIHVHISMK
+3128 NCLVHVHLAMK
-3139 ALNERLAIQQRK
+3139 ALNQRLAAQQRK

-3161 DFLAQFGKI
+3161 DFLTQFGNVFI
-3170 FNEKRDELEEQ
+3170 EKRSELEEQ
-3181 QRHLNV
+3181 QRHINV

-3203 TGLAEKQEQLAIKS
+3203 TGMAEKQKQLEIKIL
-3217 SQANEKLQQM
+3217 QANQKLQQM
-3227 VVDQKETEQK
+3227 VVDQKEAEQK
-3237 RAESLKI
+3237 RVESLKI
-3244 QEDLA
+3244 QEELA
-3249 IEEQK
+3249 IEEK
-3254 IAARQEIVMNDLAK
+3254 EIASRQELVMNDLAK
-3268 AEPAVIE
+3268 AEPAVVE

-3285 QHLSEV
+3285 QHLTEV

-3312 GHKVDSWRTVQSII
+3312 GHKVDSWRSVQSII

-3348 RNKMQGEY
+3348 RNKMQAEY
-3356 LSRPNFNFETVNR
+3356 LSRSNFNFDTVNR
-3369 ASKACGPLTLW
+3369 ASKACGPLILW

-3391 ERIGPLRE
+3391 ESIGPLRE
-3399 EVAELTA
+3399 EVAMLTA
-3406 NAEETKLRVKEMT
+3406 NAEESKVRVKEMAA
-3419 VVIDELER
+3419 VIDDLES
-3427 SIERYKEEYAV
+3427 SIESYKEEYAV

-3445 IKGEMAKVES
+3445 IKSELSKVES
-3455 RVERSVKLLSSL
+3455 KVDRSVTLLSNL

-3474 RIESQSFEDQTNTL
+3474 RIESQSFEKLSTTL
-3488 AGDSL
+3488 VGDSL
-3493 LAAALLV
+3493 LAAAFLV
-3500 YGGFFDQQYRKQ
+3500 YSGFFDQQYRKQ
-3512 IMRDWQ
+3512 MVQNWQ
-3518 DYLKQS
+3518 DYLTQS
-3524 NITFK
+3524 NIAF
-3529 LNNPVSEYLSSM
+3529 VSQDSISEYFSSM
-3541 SDKDKWQNSSLP
+3541 SDKDKWHNNSLP
-3553 DGELYEENAIMLE
+3553 AGELYEENAIMLE

-3579 RTVEFLRKQ
+3579 RSVEFLRKQ
-3588 HMDRGF
+3588 HSDRGL

-3610 ALRFGNTL
+3610 ALRFGNAL
-3618 LINDVEHFNPILNH
+3618 LINDAEHFNPILNH

-3654 DFSPNFKL
+3654 DFSPEFKL

-3693 LAETLNELLKVLRP
+3693 LAEALNQLLKVLRP
-3707 DVDRKRGN
+3707 DVERKRGN

-3724 VHLRQLERSLLQ
+3724 VRLRQLERSLLQ
-3736 ALNDSRGNILDDVN
+3736 ALNDSQGNILDDDN
-3750 VIVTLEN
+3750 VIATLEQ
-3757 LKIQAADISRKME
+3757 LKAQAADISRKME

-3775 MAKIEEIAGQYYP
+3775 MAKIDEIASQYYP
-3788 VAEASSTIYAILEL
+3788 IAETSSTIYAILEL
-3802 LPNLNAY
+3802 LPNLNGY

-3814 EFFQSIFISVLNS
+3814 EFFQSIFVSVLNS
-3827 TTDVKESDL
+3827 TADVNESDMS
-3836 TQKLSEI
+3836 QKLNTIKS
-3843 VFRLNIEAYRRTSQ
+3843 RLNVEAFRRTSQ
-3857 ALHHSDLLILASF
+3857 ALHHSDVLILAAF
-3870 FAYGKLNNGEISIIE
+3870 FAYGKLNNGDISIIE
-3885 ELFDKERQ
+3885 ELFNKERQ
-3893 FVDLSVDSYELPQL
+3893 FVDLSADSYGIPQL
-3907 ITHAK
+3907 IAHAN
-3912 SSSLFAGNGVVDEV
+3912 SSTIFAGKGVVDEE
-3926 SLNAFLSEP
+3926 SLKAFLSGP
-3935 ESNSNNIDRQL
+3935 ESVSTDIDSVL

-3954 VRSDQYVQTVH
+3954 VRSDRYVQTVNSLV
-3965 AFVCEAFGDRFF
+3965 AQAFGDHFF
-3977 AEITEDISHVVMN
+3977 ADISDDISHVVMK
-3990 EVTAATPIA
+3990 EVTAPTPIA

-4014 LVKTHGVKCVSV
+4014 VVKAQSIKCVSV

-4032 SIVAADR
+4032 SIAAADR
-4039 AIAEGAQRGYWV
+4039 AIAEAAQRGFWV

-4059 PGWLDLLEKH
+4059 PAWLDLLEKRM
-4069 IRMLRVEPEFRLFLS
+4069 RMLRVEPQFRIFLT
-4084 LETTA
+4084 LETTGN
-4089 YVPTNLLRTSR
+4089 VPTNLLRTSR
-4100 IMMFEPPPGIRANMK
+4100 ILMFEPPPGVRANMK
-4115 DMLGSIDKNEIAR
+4115 DMLGGIDKGEIAR
-4128 DPVERARMYFV
+4128 DPVERGRLYFI
-4139 FGWFHAV
+4139 FAWFHAV
-4146 VLERLRYGSVG
+4146 VQERLRYGSIG
-4157 WKKSYDFNDS
+4157 WKKVYDFNDS
-4167 DFDFG
+4167 DFTFG
-4172 RYIIDTWLA
+4172 KFIIDTWLG
-4181 MAASGRSNVAPE
+4181 MASGGRSNVAPE
-4193 CIPWEAIKSL
+4193 SIPWAAIKAL

-4210 AKADDET
+4210 AKVDDDS
-4217 DLANLRDLVEHVF
+4217 DLANLRELVEHVF
-4230 TPKVFEWD
+4230 TPKVFER
-4238 YDIAPGPPKLLVPEG
+4238 YDLARGPPELLVPEG
-4253 SKVDSFFEWI
+4253 SNVDGFFEWI
-4263 EALPEEEPATWLGLP
+4263 EALPEEEPSTWLGLP
-4278 EGALKV
+4278 VGAVKV

>member
-1 MDTSFEQSATGLT
+1 MDTGFEQPAIGLT
-14 DATVGQSSNDQVA
+14 ESTVARSNDQVN
-27 TDVLIAYLRNLLQIL
+27 TDILIAYLRNLLQVL
-42 LGASQDDLNSSIFA
+42 LGASQDDLNNSIFA
-56 DTSDTTSRLTAFAVD
+56 DTSDTISRLTAFATD
-71 PNPVVMFVLKEQN
+71 PNPVVIFVLKEQSLEGN
-84 PGEAVAEVN
+84 TMTEVN
-93 GLTYSYSIR
+93 VSTYSYSIR
-102 PDLLPSRNLTSL
+102 PDLSPSRTLSSL
-114 LAIIKRQSPID
+114 VAIIKRQSSID
-125 MALPLDMQL
+125 TAMPLDMQL
-134 QVVNLPSSHIPG
+134 QIVNLPSSNIPAH
-146 LQESPIAET
+146 QESQSAE
-155 ATTSPSEILYSL
+155 ASTTSPSEILYSL
-167 VHLAIGPYFDAFTR
+167 VHLAIGPYFDAFAR
-181 GKEHFGSTG
+181 GKDNFGSTG
-190 AGSNGLTIEADSKT
+190 VGSNGLAIEADSKT
-204 GIPATKKRLAE
+204 GIPAAKKRLAE

-224 QNIEIPQVALTFHLI
+224 QDYEIPQLSLAFHPI
-239 IQQTV
+239 VQQAI
-244 DKANRL
+244 DKANRM
-250 NTTPTIDMIPTDL
+250 NTTPTLDMIPTEL

-303 NFWLSLEV
+303 NFWLSLEA
-311 ALEDIERQLQLDG
+311 ALEDIERQLQYDG
-324 VTLTI
+324 VTLTL

-361 LLMHE
+361 LLLHE

-382 EATVNVFN
+382 EGVVNVFT

-425 SGRRLMHLDYSEFQ
+425 SGRRLMHLEYVEFQ
-439 KVASVAEDVFSTWDY
+439 KVVSIAEDVFSTWDY

-480 ARHAATQERLIYL
+480 ARHAASQERLGYL

-511 GPPSASG
+511 GSQSARG
-518 VDSVHNANGV
+518 VGSVNGANGV
-528 KELGAVDV
+528 DRLGAVDV
-536 VTDLTESYYALR
+536 VEDLTEAYLALR

-584 LRDRLA
+584 LRDRLV

-636 HSRFIDQYAN
+636 HSRFVDQYPN
-646 SEAYQMATVRDI
+646 SESYQMAAVRDI

-705 FRKKLDTK
+705 FRKKLDAK
-713 TIFDSWLRDVTER
+713 AIFESWLRDVTER

-731 GRLFNI
+731 GRLFNV
-737 VRNRSSAN
+737 VRNRSSGN
-745 RLELAVN
+745 RLELSVN

-790 YAMTLMNTLRIYSH
+790 YAMSLMNTLRIYTQ
-804 TSSAIEDLGN
+804 TSIAIEDLGD
-814 AAILMHEYQNSVQ
+814 AGILMNEHQNSVQ
-827 ELIQV
+827 ELIKV
-832 GMKLKWESFVQA
+832 GIRLKWESLVQA
-844 SYDVKPFSYMS
+844 SYDVKSFSYLP
-855 GDVSVSSHESRQV
+855 GETSVSGHESRQV
-868 QLFRDIASAVS
+868 QFFREISSAVS
-879 VLERKA
+879 VLERKV
-885 SLLIVINDGIQ
+885 SLLISINDAIQ
-896 SYLDRLS
+896 SSLDKLRS
-903 CCEFD
+903 CDYD
-908 YKALGQAVESIQ
+908 YKVLNQALESMQ
-920 NLIDKLNLENFSN
+920 DSVDKLNLENFSN
-933 LRYFVNKLNNKIR
+933 LQYFVQKINNETR
-946 DILLARLRIATTN
+946 DVLLARLRVATMD

-964 QNAYMSSNSPAP
+964 KKADMSSNSSASLNSP
-976 LKSQPIRLEVTIKN
+976 PISLELTITN
-990 QTISLSPP
+990 QTISMSPP

-1004 TWYAEFH
+1004 TWYAELH
-1011 DCVGVA
+1011 ECIGVV
-1017 CRLQRLNS
+1017 CRLQRLSS

-1032 GANSNTASVALFNEL
+1032 DADPNAASYAMFNEL

-1054 LENAYMV
+1054 LEIAYTI
-1061 IERKLD
+1061 IERKLV
-1067 DVRSYTSKWLQF
+1067 DVRAYTSKWFQF

-1093 LGVDLN
+1093 LGVDLS
-1099 KWVQILQEIRKV
+1099 KWVQILQDIRKV

-1119 ASRDFGNI
+1119 KSQDFGNI

-1148 ILVRFAEILNGNIQ
+1148 ILVRFAEILNRNIQ
-1162 DTYLDLEKT
+1162 DTYFDLEKT

-1176 VQTLDLSSTK
+1176 VQTFDMTSTK
-1186 RAVAFVTLVQTARAK
+1186 RAVAFVAIVQSAKAK
-1201 VEPWEENLGTF
+1201 VEPWEECIETF
-1212 RTGQIALSRNRYQ
+1212 RTGQITLSRNRFQ
-1225 FPADWIFID
+1225 FPTEWIFID

-1243 REILQRKSK
+1243 KEILLRKSK
-1252 IVEEKLDALRTKVFA
+1252 IVMEQLDTLRTKIFA
-1267 EHKLVLDHVSR
+1267 EHKLVLDQVNR
-1278 AVNDWNLEKP
+1278 AVNDWNSEKP

-1306 RRLTNMK
+1306 RRLTNLK
-1313 NDQDLIFSAKEA
+1313 NDQDLILSAKEA
-1325 LDIELPVS
+1325 LEIELTVNNAL
-1333 GELDLSIQE
+1333 GASIQE

-1350 FALSS
+1350 SALSA
-1355 VWKSLND
+1355 VWGSLND
-1362 LRDTPWASVVSR
+1362 LRDTPWASVVPR
-1374 RVKHNI
+1374 KVKQNI

-1390 PSRMRQYSSFEYV
+1390 PTRMRQYSSFEYV
-1403 QSILRQFLKSEPLLA
+1403 QRILRQFLRSGLLLS
-1418 DLKSEVMRD
+1418 DLKSEVMRE

-1432 VYKALKPKDHIHL
+1432 LYKALCPKDHIHL

-1457 ILSNEGIL
+1457 IVGNEGII

-1473 GELALEDFL
+1473 GEMALEEYL
-1482 KQVRETWAGYTL
+1482 KQVRETWAAYSL
-1494 DLVNHQ
+1494 DLVNYQ

-1507 GWDALLEKCMEHR
+1507 GWDALLEKCTEQMN
-1520 SSLTAM
+1520 SLAAM

-1537 EATSWEDK
+1537 EAMSWEDK

-1568 VFSGNAEIKNLLP
+1568 IFSGNTEIKNLLP
-1581 VESSRFQN
+1581 VESSRFHN
-1589 VNSEFSTLMRK
+1589 VNAEFSALMRK
-1600 VSKTP
+1600 VAKTP
-1605 NVLDVLNIPGARSSL
+1605 NVLEVLNISDVRLSL

-1635 EYLEREREQFPRYY
+1635 EYLERERVHFPRYY

-1658 IIGNDKDT
+1658 IIGNAKDT
-1666 TRIQRHLKKMFAGI
+1666 TRIQKHLKKMFAGI
-1680 AGLVVDEENS
+1680 TGLVVDEENS

-1698 EGEVVDLK
+1698 EGEVVNLK
-1706 EAISLIKA
+1706 EAISLIKV
-1714 SKVNEWLSQLEISMR
+1714 SKVNEWLEQLETSMR
-1729 ETLASYLSDSVG
+1729 ETLASYLSDAVRE
-1741 DYRIMFRH
+1741 YRIVFGH
-1749 KSLTPENLISWIRK
+1749 KLLTPEQLISWIQK
-1763 YPAQVIIVT
+1763 YPAQVTVVA
-1772 SQVVWTEVTEKT
+1772 SQVIWTESTERT
-1784 LATESSKLT
+1784 LDTEASKLSE
-1793 AIVGQEALLLEMLAS
+1793 IINQENVLLELLAS

-1825 ITELVHQRN
+1825 ITELVHQRI
-1834 VVQKLLSQKAVSA
+1834 VIQKLLFQKAAST
-1847 DDYGWLS
+1847 DDYAWLS
-1854 TMTFQYSEQK
+1854 TMRFHYSEQK
-1864 NLVDRVQVRMGSA
+1864 DLVERVLVQMGSA
-1877 CFQYG
+1877 SFQYG

-1906 GALEQSFGGSLFGPA
+1906 GALEQSFGGSPFGPA

-1976 DEKILSAVS
+1976 DENILSAVS

-1996 TLKFNVS
+1996 ALKFNGQ

-2008 IGKELTIN
+2008 IGKELIIN
-2016 RDTGIFITMNPG
+2016 KDTGIFITMNPG
-2028 YAGRAKLPDNLKK
+2028 YAGRSHLPDNLKK

-2053 ELIAEVILYGQGFI
+2053 ELIAEVILYAQGFI
-2067 AARDLSMKIVPFF
+2067 TAGDLSVKIVPFF
-2080 EKLVARLSNQPHYDF
+2080 ENLIARLSKQPHYDF

-2102 VLLTSGELKRS
+2102 VLVTSGELKRR
-2113 QSLNLGNGS
+2113 QSLQLADDDS
-2122 IKRRKEDEMILQSIH
+2122 LKRKEDEMILQSIH
-2137 ETIAPELVGEDSQI
+2137 ETIAPKLVGEDSQI
-2151 FIQVEEEAFPGVKYL
+2151 FIKIEEDVFPGVEYI
-2166 PEDLTELQNCI
+2166 PEDLAELEKWI
-2177 VKIAT
+2177 LTISS
-2182 GNGLMVGD
+2182 GNGLIAGD

-2206 HGVMMVGESG
+2206 QGVMMVGESG

-2222 WRILLRALQ
+2222 WRILLRALH
-2231 ELEGTEGVF
+2231 ELDGKEGVF
-2240 YVIDSKVMSK
+2240 HIIDSKVLSK
-2250 ENLYGNFDRTTREWT
+2250 ENLYGNLDTTTREWT

-2276 NDDLRGESLKRHWI
+2276 NDDLRGESMKRHWI

-2311 RILTLPNGER
+2311 KILTLPNGER

-2339 ATLATVSRCGVVW
+2339 ATMATVSRCGMVW
-2352 FSIDTVSTH
+2352 YGSDIVSSRMLVQSYIIKIRTTKFEEGEDIFAITGTVSDT
-2361 MLVKSYINKLR
+2361 SSDR
-2372 TTVFEDGD
+2372 TVE
-2380 SIFALTATI
+2380 
-2389 SDASRDRM
+2389 
-2397 AVAIADQLE
+2397 AIADQLE
-2406 KILLGEHWLDEIL
+2406 RSLLREYWLDEIL
-2419 QEAASYNHIME
+2419 KEATNYNHIME
-2430 FTASRAL
+2430 FTATRVL

-2442 LTNSSVIKIV
+2442 LMNSSVLKII

-2463 STDQRKTF
+2463 SKDQRETF
-2471 LISKLL
+2471 LIKKLL

-2491 ERQLFAQYLCQL
+2491 ERQVFAQYLCHL
-2503 QLFAALDLPGGNSV
+2503 ELFAVLDLPIDDSI

-2530 SWRSQVPKID
+2530 SWQSHVPRMD
-2540 LDPHMVTKTDVVIP
+2540 FDPHMVTKTDVVVP

-2559 RHEALLHSCLQEK
+2559 RHEALLQSCLQDK
-2572 RALILCGPPGSG
+2572 RAMILCGPPGSG
-2584 KTMSLFNTLRQLA
+2584 KTMSLFNTLRKFA

-2603 LNFSSVTSPELVI
+2603 LNFSNATSPELVI

-2628 HSGIVLSPT
+2628 HNGIVLSPS
-2637 QVGRRLAIFCDEI
+2637 QVGRRLTIFCDEI
-2650 NLPAPDKYGTQQ
+2650 NLPAPDKYGTQH

-2675 FWRVSDKSWVSLER
+2675 FWRASDRSWVSLER

-2698 PTDTGRT
+2698 PTDAGRA

-2734 FNAAVLKSA
+2734 FNAAVLKSV
-2743 PSLRGYCEALTSAM
+2743 PSLRGYCDALTSAM
-2757 VDLYGSSQKRFTAK
+2757 VDLYTSSQKRFTAK

-2792 TIHPLESISLEGL
+2792 SIQPLESISLEGL

-2813 LRLFADRLVE
+2813 KRLFADRLITE
-2823 EEEKEW
+2823 DEKEW
-2829 TENEIANVVQQH
+2829 TENEIREVVRQR

-2846 ELEALEGPIL
+2846 EFEALEGPML

-2866 PVGLTELR
+2866 PIGLEELR
-2874 EFTNARLKTFCEEEL
+2874 EFTSARLKTFCEEEL

-2917 ILIGLSGSGKTTLA
+2917 ILIGLSGSGKTTLT
-2931 RFVAWMN
+2931 RFVAWLN
-2938 GLRVFQISVH
+2938 GLRVFQINVH
-2948 KNYSA
+2948 KKYSA

-2960 RDVLRSTGCKGQKVC
+2960 REVLRSAGSKGQKVC
-2975 FILDESNVLDSA
+2975 FILDESNMLDSA

-2994 LLANAEIP
+2994 LLANAEVP
-3002 GLFEGDSYNSLLSAC
+3002 GLFEGDDFNSLLAAC

-3032 ELYNWFRGQVIR
+3032 ELYSWFRGQVIR

-3052 NPPKDGLSSRAATS
+3052 NPPKDGLSSRATTS

-3092 LTQSLDLDVPSY
+3092 LTQSLDLENPSY
-3104 APPEKLELAYRRLPW
+3104 VPPGKIDFAYRGLPW
-3119 PPSHREAVV
+3119 PPSHRQAVV
-3128 NSLIHVHISMK
+3128 NSLIHVHMSMK

-3151 INYATPRHFL
+3151 VNYATPRHFL
-3161 DFLAQFGKI
+3161 DVLAQFGKI
-3170 FNEKRDELEEQ
+3170 FNEKRGELEEQ

-3203 TGLAEKQEQLAIKS
+3203 TGLAEKQEQLQKKS
-3217 SQANEKLQQM
+3217 SQANDKLQQM
-3227 VVDQKETEQK
+3227 VADQKETEQK

-3249 IEEQK
+3249 FKEQE

-3285 QHLSEV
+3285 QHLTEV
-3291 RSMANPP
+3291 RSMTNPP
-3298 EAVRMAMEAVCTLL
+3298 EAVKMAMEAVCTLL

-3333 SIVNFNTDRQMTRAL
+3333 NIVNFNTDRQMTRAL
-3348 RNKMQGEY
+3348 RNKMQSEY

-3399 EVAELTA
+3399 EVAELTQ
-3406 NAEETKLRVKEMT
+3406 NAEKTKLRVEEMT
-3419 VVIDELER
+3419 TVIEGLER

-3438 LISEVQE
+3438 LISEVQQ
-3445 IKGEMAKVES
+3445 IKGEMAKVEFN
-3455 RVERSVKLLSSL
+3455 VDRSVKLLSSL
-3467 AAERERW
+3467 SAERERW
-3474 RIESQSFEDQTNTL
+3474 RIESKTFEDQTNTL

-3493 LAAALLV
+3493 LAAALVV

-3512 IMRDWQ
+3512 MMQDWQ
-3518 DYLKQS
+3518 EYLRQS

-3529 LNNPVSEYLSSM
+3529 LHNPVSEYLSSM
-3541 SDKDKWQNSSLP
+3541 ADKDRWHNNSLP
-3553 DGELYEENAIMLE
+3553 PGDLYEENAIMLE

-3579 RTVEFLRKQ
+3579 RTVEFLRQQ
-3588 HMDRGF
+3588 HSHRGL

-3610 ALRFGNTL
+3610 ALRFGNAL
-3618 LINDVEHFNPILNH
+3618 LINDAEHFNPILNH
-3632 VLNKEYQRI
+3632 VLNKEYQRV
-3641 GGRVLIQLGRQEI
+3641 GGRVLIHLGRQEI

-3670 AVFAPDICS
+3670 AVFEPDVCS
-3679 RTTFVNFT
+3679 RMTFVNFT

-3693 LAETLNELLKVLRP
+3693 LAQSLNELLKVLRP
-3707 DVDRKRGN
+3707 DVDRKRAN

-3736 ALNDSRGNILDDVN
+3736 ALNDSQGNILDDDSLIN
-3750 VIVTLEN
+3750 TLES
-3757 LKIQAADISRKME
+3757 LKIQAADISHKME

-3775 MAKIEEIAGQYYP
+3775 MTKIDEIAAQYYP
-3788 VAEASSTIYAILEL
+3788 VAESSSTIYATLEL
-3802 LPNLNAY
+3802 LSNLNRY

-3827 TTDVKESDL
+3827 TRDINESHL
-3836 TQKLSEI
+3836 NLKLDDI
-3843 VFRLNIEAYRRTSQ
+3843 LFRLNAEAYKRTAQ

-3870 FAYGKLNNGEISIIE
+3870 FAYGKLKNGDISIIE
-3885 ELFDKERQ
+3885 ELFNKERQ
-3893 FVDLSVDSYELPQL
+3893 YVDLSVDSYELPDL
-3907 ITHAK
+3907 IAHVQ
-3912 SSSLFAGNGVVDEV
+3912 SSSLFAGYGIFDEK
-3926 SLNAFLSEP
+3926 SFNAFMSE
-3935 ESNSNNIDRQL
+3935 ESSSMDFDRQL

-3954 VRSDQYVQTVH
+3954 VRSDQYVETTH
-3965 AFVCEAFGDRFF
+3965 SFVAEAFGDRFF
-3977 AEITEDISHVVMN
+3977 ADITEDLSHSVMK
-3990 EVTAATPIA
+3990 EVSAATPIA
-3999 ICSIPGYDAS
+3999 ICSVPGYDAS
-4009 YRIEN
+4009 YKIEN
-4014 LVKTHGVKCVSV
+4014 LVKTHGIKCVSV

-4032 SIVAADR
+4032 SIAAADR
-4039 AIAEGAQRGYWV
+4039 AIAEGAQRGFWV

-4059 PGWLDLLEKH
+4059 TGWLDLLEK
-4069 IRMLRVEPEFRLFLS
+4069 RVRVLRVEPEFRLFLS

-4089 YVPTNLLRTSR
+4089 SVPTNLLRTSR

-4115 DMLGSIDKNEIAR
+4115 DMFGSIDKNEISL
-4128 DPVERARMYFV
+4128 DPVERARIYFI
-4139 FGWFHAV
+4139 FGWFHAIV
-4146 VLERLRYGSVG
+4146 RERLRYGSVG
-4157 WKKSYDFNDS
+4157 WKKLYDFNDA

-4172 RYIIDTWLA
+4172 RYTIDTWLA
-4181 MAASGRSNVAPE
+4181 MATGGRSNVPPDR
-4193 CIPWEAIKSL
+4193 IPWVAIKSL
-4203 LADTVYG
+4203 LEDTVYG
-4210 AKADDET
+4210 GKVDDET
-4217 DLANLRDLVEHVF
+4217 DLANMRELVEHVF

-4238 YDIAPGPPKLLVPEG
+4238 YEIASGPPKLLVPEG
-4253 SKVDSFFEWI
+4253 SKVDNFFEWI

-4278 EGALKV
+4278 AGTVKL